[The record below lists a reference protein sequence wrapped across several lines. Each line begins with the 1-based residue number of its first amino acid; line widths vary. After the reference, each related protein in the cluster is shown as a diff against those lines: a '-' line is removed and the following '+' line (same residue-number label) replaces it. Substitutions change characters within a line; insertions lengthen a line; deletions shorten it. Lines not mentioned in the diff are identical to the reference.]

1 MKKIIALLL
10 AVMMVVGLFAGCQQ
24 TKPNTT
30 TKPAAPSTTKPA
42 GNETTK
48 APETTAPKTEEITLK
63 VWAPQED
70 QVDENSWLNVML
82 KKFEAAHP
90 EYKITWELGVCSEG
104 DAKALVGADPAAA
117 ADVYFYANDQVQE
130 LVKAGAIARL
140 GGDVEAMV
148 NESIAAAVVDTVKVN
163 GALYGIP
170 FTHNTEEF
178 RLDTITYEVGSYR
191 THLIRCHAPYVKFI
205 DTDTYNQWFWNE
217 LNDQF
222 NYFINHQEA
231 NEDLKKMKAEGL
243 KATVTRKEK
252 YTIGE
257 AHPIPMDL
265 EFFGISFG
273 SLEEP
278 TNEAGNWGGSS
289 K

>member
-1 MKKIIALLL
+1 MKKTGLTLLL
-10 AVMMVVGLFAGCQQ
+10 VAIVCGLLFWIWSMLSTPIKFESHFAERSKAVIEKEQHIIKLVQGYRDSNPNKKFTTNWDELIDFALNGTMEYRSQIYDENNLKNAEILAELRKDKNWKNERVVSVPARDTLFDDDYGVCRL
-24 TKPNTT
+24 
-30 TKPAAPSTTKPA
+30 
-42 GNETTK
+42 
-48 APETTAPKTEEITLK
+48 TEEQI
-63 VWAPQED
+63 
-70 QVDENSWLNVML
+70 
-82 KKFEAAHP
+82 
-90 EYKITWELGVCSEG
+90 
-104 DAKALVGADPAAA
+104 
-117 ADVYFYANDQVQE
+117 AN
-130 LVKAGAIARL
+130 LR
-140 GGDVEAMV
+140 
-148 NESIAAAVVDTVKVN
+148 
-163 GALYGIP
+163 YIP
-170 FTHNTEEF
+170 FTHNKEEF

-243 KATVTRKEK
+243 KATVTRNPK
-252 YTIGE
+252 YMIGE

-278 TNEAGNWGGSS
+278 TNEAGSWGGQAE
-289 K
+289 

>member
-1 MKKIIALLL
+1 MLSTPIKFESHFAERSKAVIEKEQHIIKLVQGYRDSNPNKKFTTNWDELIDFALNGTMEYRSQIYDENNLKNAEIL
-10 AVMMVVGLFAGCQQ
+10 AELRKDKNWKNERVVSVPARDTLFDDDYGVCRL
-24 TKPNTT
+24 
-30 TKPAAPSTTKPA
+30 
-42 GNETTK
+42 
-48 APETTAPKTEEITLK
+48 TEEQI
-63 VWAPQED
+63 
-70 QVDENSWLNVML
+70 
-82 KKFEAAHP
+82 
-90 EYKITWELGVCSEG
+90 
-104 DAKALVGADPAAA
+104 
-117 ADVYFYANDQVQE
+117 AN
-130 LVKAGAIARL
+130 LR
-140 GGDVEAMV
+140 
-148 NESIAAAVVDTVKVN
+148 
-163 GALYGIP
+163 YIP
-170 FTHNTEEF
+170 FTHNKEEF

-243 KATVTRKEK
+243 KATVTRNPK
-252 YTIGE
+252 YMIGE

-278 TNEAGNWGGSS
+278 TNEAGSWGGQAE
-289 K
+289 